1 MPRVDLPLTELEQ
14 YRPDVAEPDDFDGF
28 WGRTLAES
36 RAAGGDLVLERA
48 ATMLRTVDV
57 WAVNFPGFAGEPI
70 KAWYLRPD
78 GLNDLLPIFVENVEY
93 GGGQGLHGNRA
104 YLKCLSGGLF
114 GGSMR
119 IFCK

>member
-1 MPRVDLPLTELEQ
+1 MPRFDLPLTELEQ

-57 WAVNFPGFAGEPI
+57 WDVTFPGFAGDPI
-70 KAWYLRPD
+70 KAWNLRPAGRD
-78 GLNDLLPIFVENVEY
+78 DLLPIVVEY
-93 GGGQGLHGNRA
+93 VRSEEHKTELQSL
-104 YLKCLSGGLF
+104 
-114 GGSMR
+114 MR
-119 IFCK
+119 ISYAVSCLQ